1 MSERKTPRLLLGLIA
16 VAIIGSAAFYLV
28 PSDNSKASEALDN
41 AKSSQKLQSLALLLS
56 LGTR

>member
-16 VAIIGSAAFYLV
+16 VAVIGSAALYLT

-41 AKSSQKLQSLALLLS
+41 AKSCLFIHI
-56 LGTR
+56 